1 MRWQQGT
8 EVHLLPCCSA
18 ERARQLH
25 LQIFQTTSGLTAQ
38 GLLISSKESQKCL
51 KDWLILYDFMMFFS
65 TDSGQGYGPERPLGK
80 DIECNR
86 HLVWE
91 VKPFYLVKLH
101 QEQEDVNFAHL
112 PMLLL
117 KGTPWSFGVCYRM
130 CAAWNSGSRLSACS
144 APSGMLSE
152 KEAKHMCLGWTRVP
166 QGCSR
171 SVGPLAKSR
180 LSFVSVAP
188 CGDKPLRGPKTPKT
202 ERVRDVNVR
211 LCFHCGDDIGL
222 RSFMGMFIVSTC
234 KICKHNQ
241 SIDPTRH
248 FQPV

>member
-1 MRWQQGT
+1 MRRQQGT

-38 GLLISSKESQKCL
+38 GLFQRRVPEVFERLI
-51 KDWLILYDFMMFFS
+51 DFMMFFPQIQDMVMVQS
-65 TDSGQGYGPERPLGK
+65 DQLGK

-117 KGTPWSFGVCYRM
+117 KGTPWSLGVCYRM

-180 LSFVSVAP
+180 LSEALRHLRQRERERCQCQAVF
-188 CGDKPLRGPKTPKT
+188 PLRWRYWIAILYGY
-202 ERVRDVNVR
+202 VHYFN
-211 LCFHCGDDIGL
+211 L
-222 RSFMGMFIVSTC
+222 
-234 KICKHNQ
+234 
-241 SIDPTRH
+241 
-248 FQPV
+248 

>member
-1 MRWQQGT
+1 MRWQGT

-38 GLLISSKESQKCL
+38 GLLISSRES
-51 KDWLILYDFMMFFS
+51 LILYDFMIFFS
-65 TDSGQGYGPERPLGK
+65 PQIQDMVMVQSDQLGK

-117 KGTPWSFGVCYRM
+117 KGTPWSVGVCYRM

-180 LSFVSVAP
+180 LSFVTVAP
-188 CGDKPLRGPKTPKT
+188 CGDKPLRGTKTPKT
-202 ERVRDVNVR
+202 EREREMSMSG
-211 LCFHCGDDIGL
+211 C
-222 RSFMGMFIVSTC
+222 VSTAVTILDC
-234 KICKHNQ
+234 NPLWVC
-241 SIDPTRH
+241 SL
-248 FQPV
+248 FQPVRSVSTTNQ